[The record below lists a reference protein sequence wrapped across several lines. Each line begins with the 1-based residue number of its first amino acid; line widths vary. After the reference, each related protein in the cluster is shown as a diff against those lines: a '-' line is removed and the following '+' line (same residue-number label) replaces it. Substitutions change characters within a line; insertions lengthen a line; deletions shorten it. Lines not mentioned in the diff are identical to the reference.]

1 MEFTLWHS
9 ELNIWTLLSFS
20 FTPHFAD
27 CHSKSANLGPLMQ
40 ERIMH
45 KRWQIHKWQIIKFM
59 HLQHS
64 HHKPILSFVPS
75 TPILNTLKR
84 CWVEK
89 KLGQGWCD
97 GWMMQLSNNS
107 LYTDHWHDL
116 LAALLRWCN
125 WRCLWGS
132 LHCDPKV
139 NPLLEGPCC
148 HIFPKSVLFSSSDYC
163 ILIIMVTRGISMHMI
178 TCSHSRISFLL

>member
-9 ELNIWTLLSFS
+9 ELNILTLLSFS

-27 CHSKSANLGPLMQ
+27 RHSKSANLGPLMH
-40 ERIMH
+40 ERSMH

-59 HLQHS
+59 QLQHS

-75 TPILNTLKR
+75 TPILNTYKR

-97 GWMMQLSNNS
+97 SCMMELSNNS
-107 LYTDHWHDL
+107 LHIDHWHDL

-132 LHCDPKV
+132 LHCVALKRTCCLKDLAVTYSP
-139 NPLLEGPCC
+139 NLYCNQFFWLL
-148 HIFPKSVLFSSSDYC
+148 
-163 ILIIMVTRGISMHMI
+163 
-178 TCSHSRISFLL
+178 CSNYNGH